1 MKRSAI
7 FGAMLAVFGMASAHA
22 QTYSFTDLGHANGVT
37 SAAANINNLGQVV
50 GLVQDAN
57 GWNHAVT
64 WVDGQAIHLGLA
76 SSEWGD
82 YVGYSNPWGMSG
94 SAISINDAGQI
105 AWANTDLNKASHATV
120 WANGVATD
128 LGTLGGTQSDARGIN
143 QAGQIVGRAQ
153 DANGNWRAAVWNADQ
168 PTELVTPNASS
179 SSRATAINNAGQIV
193 GYEQRQSEQYPLH
206 PVQWVQGVASNLD
219 ESLGHTS
226 TYLPNVH
233 GLNDLGQIVG
243 SVKAPNTVDYYR
255 AVLWDRGVSSM
266 LDMPSGADAAE
277 AKDINNAG
285 QIVGFIY
292 LKAAN
297 AGSRAATWI
306 NGQVIDL
313 NSLLPASVVDA
324 GWVLLGANAINE
336 AGQIVGQARNTKTG
350 VIDAFVLTPVPE
362 SGTFAM
368 MLLGL
373 GAVAIQAR
381 WRAVRKGSVQA

>member
-1 MKRSAI
+1 VKRSAI
-7 FGAMLAVFGMASAHA
+7 FGAMLAVFGMASVHA
-22 QTYSFTDLGHANGVT
+22 QTYTFTDLGHASGVA
-37 SAAANINNLGQVV
+37 SAAANINNFGQVV

-57 GWNHAVT
+57 GWNYAVT
-64 WVDGQAIHLGLA
+64 WQDGQATQLGLA
-76 SSEWGD
+76 STDWGASD
-82 YVGYSNPWGMSG
+82 RFSNPWGMSG
-94 SAISINDAGQI
+94 SAIGINDAGQI
-105 AWANTDLNKASHATV
+105 AWTNTDLNKAVYATV
-120 WANGVATD
+120 WANGVTTA
-128 LGTLGGTQSDARGIN
+128 LGTLGGAQSDARGIN

-153 DANGNWRAAVWNADQ
+153 DANGNWRAVVWSGGQ

-193 GYEQRQSEQYPLH
+193 GYEQRQSEQFPLH
-206 PVQWVQGVASNLD
+206 PVQWDQGVASSLD
-219 ESLGHTS
+219 ESLGHTT
-226 TYLPNVH
+226 TYLPNAY

-255 AVLWDRGVSSM
+255 AVLWDHGVSRM
-266 LDMPSGADAAE
+266 LDMPSGVDAAE

-285 QIVGFIY
+285 QIVGFISPKGPY
-292 LKAAN
+292 
-297 AGSRAATWI
+297 SDFRAATWI

-336 AGQIVGQARNTKTG
+336 VGQIVGQARNTKTG

-373 GAVAIQAR
+373 GAVAFNAR
-381 WRAVRKGSVQA
+381 WRTVRKGNVQS

>member
-1 MKRSAI
+1 
-7 FGAMLAVFGMASAHA
+7 MLAVCGLTSVHA
-22 QTYSFTDLGHANGVT
+22 QTYTFTDLGHASGVA

-50 GLVQDAN
+50 GLFSGSN
-57 GWNHAVT
+57 GLNHAVT
-64 WVDGQAIHLGLA
+64 WVDGQAMELGAA
-76 SSEWGD
+76 SSSWGFD
-82 YVGYSNPWGMSG
+82 RFANPWGMSG
-94 SAISINDAGQI
+94 SAIGINDAGQI
-105 AWANTDLNKASHATV
+105 AWTNANTGHATV

-128 LGTLGGTQSDARGIN
+128 LGTLGGAQSDARGIN
-143 QAGQIVGRAQ
+143 QAGQIVGQAQ
-153 DANGNWRAAVWNADQ
+153 DANGNWRAVAWNGGQ

-179 SSRATAINNAGQIV
+179 SSKANAVNNVGQIV
-193 GYEQRQSEQYPLH
+193 GYEERPSQPYVAH
-206 PVQWVQGVASNLD
+206 PVIWDQGVASSLD
-219 ESLGHTS
+219 ESVGRIDS
-226 TYLPNVH
+226 YLPRAY

-243 SVKAPNTVDYYR
+243 SVKAPNDVDYYR
-255 AVLWDRGVSSM
+255 AVLWDHGVSRM
-266 LDMPSGADAAE
+266 LDTPLGADAAE

-292 LKAAN
+292 PKAIN
-297 AGSRAATWI
+297 AESRAATWI

-336 AGQIVGQARNTKTG
+336 AGQIVGQARNTNTG

-373 GAVAIQAR
+373 GAVAVHAR
-381 WRAVRKGSVQA
+381 WRAVRKGQV